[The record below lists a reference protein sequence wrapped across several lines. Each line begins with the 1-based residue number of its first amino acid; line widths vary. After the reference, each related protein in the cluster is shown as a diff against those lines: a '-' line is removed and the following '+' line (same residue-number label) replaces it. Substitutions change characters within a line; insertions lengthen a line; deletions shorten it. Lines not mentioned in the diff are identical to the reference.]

1 MPQDRPSASTPA
13 TPPAG
18 GTSLFGAIGGLVSAT
33 VQTASSGASTAATTV
48 STALSGAG
56 SAVAN
61 VTVTAVDH
69 LNCASSAQNINTCVA
84 QGTKDV
90 SNCAQTNDACL
101 CQTYG
106 NLARCYSSCKSLS
119 AQVDQYQSQSADH
132 CMKAGLKPNSTA
144 SVSSPTSSVSSPT
157 SSDSSPTSSN
167 SSSTSP
173 TLSQTFSRTRRPQT
187 PPVTRRP
194 QREEIS
200 IYFGS
205 VGSLR
210 KCAIIFFSARF
221 DFTLRPSCTS
231 RISRRSVHLVL
242 PALKLGS

>member
-1 MPQDRPSASTPA
+1 MMVISPVFVYLLVAIQATSAQDATGTDTSASTPA

-144 SVSSPTSSVSSPT
+144 SVSSPTSNAT
-157 SSDSSPTSSN
+157 ASSN
-167 SSSTSP
+167 SPGNAT
-173 TLSQTFSRTRRPQT
+173 TTKGGDIIY
-187 PPVTRRP
+187 
-194 QREEIS
+194 IS
-200 IYFGS
+200 ARSAACGS
-205 VGSLR
+205 VQLSSL
-210 KCAIIFFSARF
+210 ALVSILLSA
-221 DFTLRPSCTS
+221 LA
-231 RISRRSVHLVL
+231 VL
-242 PALKLGS
+242 LA